1 MRKLRIPMILAALL
15 GSLQGV
21 LALGIA
27 WLLKAVA
34 DLVTGEP
41 GHMDYSVFCLAA
53 GVYYLLY
60 LAVYWGSRRLDQRVM
75 EKIRTL
81 WKHDL
86 FAGLLWQ
93 S

>member
-41 GHMDYSVFCLAA
+41 GHMV
-53 GVYYLLY
+53 LLPFY
-60 LAVYWGSRRLDQRVM
+60 VAL
-75 EKIRTL
+75 
-81 WKHDL
+81 
-86 FAGLLWQ
+86 
-93 S
+93 